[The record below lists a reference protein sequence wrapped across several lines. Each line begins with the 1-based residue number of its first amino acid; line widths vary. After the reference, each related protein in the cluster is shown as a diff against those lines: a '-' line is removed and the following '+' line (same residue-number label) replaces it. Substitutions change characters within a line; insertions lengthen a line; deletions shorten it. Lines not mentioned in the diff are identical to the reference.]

1 ARDQLLRRNV
11 SDLLRPMASDGPTRV
26 LREFP
31 KERILD
37 SAAVDDE
44 WTTRREPA
52 ADRWMDERRN
62 LAADPVAGPTTPR
75 IRERKG
81 RQERLRIGVNGML
94 QDLSDGT
101 NFGELTKVHDGHTV
115 RDRSEEHT
123 SELQSRSDLV

>member
-1 ARDQLLRRNV
+1 
-11 SDLLRPMASDGPTRV
+11 MASDGPTRV

-62 LAADPVAGPTTPR
+62 LAADPVAGPMTPR

-81 RQERLRIGVNGML
+81 RQERLRGGVNGVL
-94 QDLSDGT
+94 QDLSDRM
-101 NFGELTKVHDGHTV
+101 NFGGVTKVHACHTV
-115 RDRSEEHT
+115 LDASAGCHRE
-123 SELQSRSDLV
+123 

>member
-1 ARDQLLRRNV
+1 
-11 SDLLRPMASDGPTRV
+11 MASDGPTRV

-62 LAADPVAGPTTPR
+62 LAANPVAGPATPR

-81 RQERLRIGVNGML
+81 RQERLRIGVNRML
-94 QDLSDGT
+94 QDLPDGT
-101 NFGELTKVHDGHTV
+101 DFSEQTEVHDGHTV
-115 RDRSEEHT
+115 RNVSDGGHVVRDEHA
-123 SELQSRSDLV
+123 

>member
-1 ARDQLLRRNV
+1 
-11 SDLLRPMASDGPTRV
+11 MASDGPTRV

-115 RDRSEEHT
+115 RDVSDGGHIVRDEHA
-123 SELQSRSDLV
+123 